1 MARHQIRAAKPK
13 PEKPKAELRAAP
25 SWYDRTHPVGSAE
38 RFLDQAAKEALV
50 AAAAGG
56 LAEPRQLA
64 AGAVKAV
71 AKKASE
77 YPDPLLQRAAELPA
91 AELAKRAARAEAY
104 NQAMQAQNRVAEIV
118 SASLSPVSGIARTQ
132 AAAALSTQQD
142 WNGGKN
148 TVSRVNVADTT
159 RAERVRRQEIDDE
172 IREARRPRIGGVSD
186 LELAMRAEADERLR
200 LSTGPWSLFSIPKEK
215 WDKLGQLEKERLAEI
230 SKDALETGA
239 AYATGMILKAP
250 RGAVSAAEKILEN
263 AGVESWAKAPRKL
276 KLDIKRQ
283 LGVEQYQG
291 RWVKEAP
298 DPTLSKTTKAF
309 LEEKPQTL
317 YAPGKH
323 GAVEDLM
330 TVPKELSRKVDGTI
344 TFSRGASRDGIL
356 GEYEPMSRSILV
368 NTRDPKSLAYRTASE
383 VEGTT
388 VHEIQH
394 QLDARAGSGLGIKTA
409 ASPSVEARL
418 GPYVGTPTET
428 RAFNVEYRHRF
439 MTPEQRAGSLLEDTT
454 ERIFLERPEYRGAL
468 GGPKRSTL
476 ASDLFRQ
483 DAKGGRTVRAAQ
495 GSQQAEPPVDAEV
508 PAEPSPGPRIV
519 INPTTFR
526 NSKDALCVA
535 FNEGFRLWMEA
546 NDFEPQSEPTD
557 AQRKFFSDTAYAD
570 DEVQLRR
577 TILAR
582 IATFDT
588 SVKDPTDDQLS
599 ETASFLN
606 AVLESDWCR
615 NDWER
620 NSVQKLA
627 RAVEASVGAEPV
639 EPKAEPVEPRAEAP
653 LEARAAL
660 GGGETDEDNPV
671 APKPVEPPQD
681 TSGGEDLETP
691 DPEKE
696 AFLADAPFDA
706 NGNRIGRTGAGDASG
721 AEQYTSYEQQRAED
735 TGGSLSG
742 DIPEQTAV
750 ADNGSPTQAGPEKAA
765 PAEPPAEPVQVVED
779 KPSRLRMNGPAI
791 QPTRRIGDIGATSF
805 TDTKHMNGP
814 SIQPARKIGDVGA
827 TSFTDTKSMN
837 GPSIEPARPIGDV
850 GATSFTDDGMNGP
863 SIEPVRPI
871 GTIDTTDGSGGSTLR
886 RKKRR
891 RSRT

>member
-1 MARHQIRAAKPK
+1 MARHYIGAAKPK
-13 PEKPKAELRAAP
+13 PAKPRAEIRAAP
-25 SWYDRTHPVGSAE
+25 SFYERTHPVGSAE
-38 RFLDQAAKEALV
+38 RFLDQAAKEALA

-56 LAEPRQLA
+56 VITPRQAA

-104 NQAMQAQNRVAEIV
+104 NQAMKAQNGVVQAMT
-118 SASLSPVSGIARTQ
+118 ASMSPVADLARSQ
-132 AAAALSTQQD
+132 ASAALATRQD

-148 TVSRVNVADTT
+148 TVSRVNVANTT

-215 WDKLGQLEKERLAEI
+215 WAKLDQLEKERLAEL
-230 SKDALETGA
+230 SKDAMETGA

-250 RGAVSAAEKILEN
+250 RGAVSAAEKILEK

-298 DPTLSKTTKAF
+298 DPTLSKTTKVF

-317 YAPGKH
+317 YAPGKY

-330 TVPKELSRKVDGTI
+330 TVPKELSSKVDGTI
-344 TFSRGASRDGIL
+344 TFSREASRDGVL

-368 NTRDPKSLAYRTASE
+368 NTRDPKSLVYRTASE
-383 VEGTT
+383 VEGTA

-439 MTPEQRAGSLLEDTT
+439 MTPKQRAGSLLEDTT
-454 ERIFLERPEYRGAL
+454 ERIFLEHPEYRGAL

-476 ASDLFRQ
+476 ASALLRQ
-483 DAKGGRTVRAAQ
+483 DAKGGDSAGRDDLASPPPGVRLTVPEA
-495 GSQQAEPPVDAEV
+495 G
-508 PAEPSPGPRIV
+508 GPRIV
-519 INPTTFR
+519 INPKVFEDKR
-526 NSKDALCVA
+526 DALCVA
-535 FNEGFRLWMEA
+535 FNEAFRVVMED
-546 NDFEPQSEPTD
+546 NGFEPVSEPTD
-557 AQRKFFSDTAYAD
+557 RQRRFFADTAYAD

-582 IATFDT
+582 IATLDT
-588 SVKDPTDDQLS
+588 SVSDPTDEQLQ
-599 ETASFLN
+599 ETAEMLGMVMEVGAPQN
-606 AVLESDWCR
+606 E
-615 NDWER
+615 WER
-620 NSVQKLA
+620 RCVKRLLDVVS
-627 RAVEASVGAEPV
+627 ASLNGTKNPGN
-639 EPKAEPVEPRAEAP
+639 PI
-653 LEARAAL
+653 
-660 GGGETDEDNPV
+660 DN
-671 APKPVEPPQD
+671 EPPD
-681 TSGGEDLETP
+681 M
-691 DPEKE
+691 
-696 AFLADAPFDA
+696 
-706 NGNRIGRTGAGDASG
+706 
-721 AEQYTSYEQQRAED
+721 
-735 TGGSLSG
+735 
-742 DIPEQTAV
+742 V
-750 ADNGSPTQAGPEKAA
+750 
-765 PAEPPAEPVQVVED
+765 
-779 KPSRLRMNGPAI
+779 
-791 QPTRRIGDIGATSF
+791 
-805 TDTKHMNGP
+805 
-814 SIQPARKIGDVGA
+814 
-827 TSFTDTKSMN
+827 
-837 GPSIEPARPIGDV
+837 
-850 GATSFTDDGMNGP
+850 
-863 SIEPVRPI
+863 
-871 GTIDTTDGSGGSTLR
+871 
-886 RKKRR
+886 
-891 RSRT
+891 